1 MCSLWSFTLLLSS
14 NNTQLKCLVAHPTQE
29 QREGGPVIWWRL
41 ETPLPHCSH
50 WISQGLLTPLCGIWR
65 MSLKN
70 HITMISMVPSGA
82 LILWASNSHP
92 RCKLLSLS
100 TIDILGCI
108 ILHCGAIL
116 CIVGGLTATLPSNHC
131 MPAVSLVVMTKNV
144 TIHFH
149 MSPGGQNSLPPPW
162 EPQY

>member
-1 MCSLWSFTLLLSS
+1 MFGRSPHTRAEGRRACRLVMSGDPPSPLLPLDLPGPPHSTLWNLKDV
-14 NNTQLKCLVAHPTQE
+14 TQK
-29 QREGGPVIWWRL
+29 
-41 ETPLPHCSH
+41 PH
-50 WISQGLLTPLCGIWR
+50 
-65 MSLKN
+65 N
-70 HITMISMVPSGA
+70 FMISMVPFGA

-92 RCKLLSLS
+92 RCKRLSLS

-144 TIHFH
+144 TIHYH
-149 MSPGGQNSLPPPW
+149 MSPGGQNSLPAPW